1 MTHTPEPWVL
11 IDEFGRPWIQ
21 GFAKASVANCC
32 LTTMGGTT
40 TERANARRIVA
51 CVNACAGATDKQVQA
66 IADTGGIVALTDKWW
81 TEIERHRQQR
91 EELLAECIKARNA
104 IGDDPTIDS
113 DHNDSA
119 AIIYKAIAK
128 AQGVV

>member
-81 TEIERHRQQR
+81 TEIERHRQQC
-91 EELLAECIKARNA
+91 EELLAALIQADKAMLSGDAYA
-104 IGDDPTIDS
+104 IADTSVITAS
-113 DHNDSA
+113 
-119 AIIYKAIAK
+119 AIAK
-128 AQGVV
+128 AQGDKT